1 MAGTTDI
8 GGDNPA
14 IVDGR
19 QSPRALQIQRG
30 ACRLLRALGFA
41 TITELHLASGRPA
54 DIAALGR
61 KGEIWI
67 IEIKSSVEDFRSDT
81 KRPAY
86 QDYCDRLYFTVL
98 EDLPLDILPAQTGI
112 IVADRFGAAVIRE
125 APDEPLAAVR
135 CKAVQLRFA
144 RAAAL
149 RLHALMDP
157 DAASAKIVGRRTF
170 EPAP

>member
-1 MAGTTDI
+1 MASSAHI
-8 GGDNPA
+8 GSEAPA

-41 TITELHLASGRPA
+41 TVTELGLSSGHRA
-54 DIAALGR
+54 DVAALGR

-67 IEIKSSVEDFRSDT
+67 VEIKSSVEDFRSDA
-81 KRPAY
+81 KWPAY
-86 QDYCDRLYFTVL
+86 HDHCDRLYFAVL
-98 EDLPLDILPAQTGI
+98 DDLPVDILPAEAGI
-112 IVADRFGAAVIRE
+112 IVADRFGASIIRD
-125 APDEPLAAVR
+125 APDQPLAAAR
-135 CKAVQLRFA
+135 RKAVQLRFA

-157 DAASAKIVGRRTF
+157 DAINAAV
-170 EPAP
+170 

>member
-1 MAGTTDI
+1 MASSADI
-8 GGDNPA
+8 GSDVPA

-41 TITELHLASGRPA
+41 TVTELGLSSGHRA
-54 DIAALGR
+54 DVAALGR

-67 IEIKSSVEDFRSDT
+67 VEIKSSVEDFRSDA
-81 KRPAY
+81 KWPAY
-86 QDYCDRLYFTVL
+86 HDHCDRLYFAVL
-98 EDLPLDILPAQTGI
+98 DDLPFDILPAEAGI
-112 IVADRFGAAVIRE
+112 IVADRFGASIIRD
-125 APDEPLAAVR
+125 APDQPLAAAR
-135 CKAVQLRFA
+135 RKAVQLRFA

-157 DAASAKIVGRRTF
+157 DAINAAV
-170 EPAP
+170 